1 MSMISYTIAQWLLFF
16 FFYCFFGWCFE
27 SAYVSGKQGRFVNRG
42 FMNGPLLPIY
52 GSGAV
57 MMLVVSSPFRDNLV
71 ATYFAGV
78 AGATV
83 LEFVTGTVMEALFH
97 VRYWDYSNQR
107 FQYKGHIC
115 LSSSIAWGF
124 LTLLLTQVLHKPVE
138 QFICGF
144 SERTA
149 VIAASVIGTLALID
163 FVLSFRAAFELRA
176 LLSKL
181 ERARQEVEK
190 AKEELAR
197 WQRRMDMEHALRA
210 QESEHKKEQR
220 KEQLEQWLSERSR
233 QAAAIADS
241 ARRKLGNRRIVRGN
255 PGMVSRRFKGSMEEL
270 KRLVL
275 RLENSKA
282 DGSGRTTGSE
292 IIENCQGEY
301 SGKAGDGPDG
311 IQRNE

>member
-1 MSMISYTIAQWLLFF
+1 MVSYTIAQWLLFF

-292 IIENCQGEY
+292 IIENCQGEC